1 MLLDP
6 RNIRAKKIHGSDVN
20 QWIQKNNNKLRKFNL
35 VDMKGRNGHRF
46 GMQGGLL
53 PFSKDL
59 FDTNGNFI
67 FLQA

>member
-6 RNIRAKKIHGSDVN
+6 RNIRAKKIDGSDVN

-46 GMQGGLL
+46 GM
-53 PFSKDL
+53 
-59 FDTNGNFI
+59 
-67 FLQA
+67 